1 MESSTEV
8 TSATNDRAGYID
20 LHTHTTASDGTYS
33 PEALVRAAV
42 KLGLTAL
49 AVTDHET
56 FAGFEAAKPYA
67 RSLGLELVRG
77 IELNTYVNVAG
88 TGRRKNLHLLAY
100 FPRQPASPFM
110 EWLGQRQAMR
120 RDRNRRLVESLRAKG
135 VGITLDEVENRGRS
149 IAGRPHFAKLLVEKG
164 FASDSDDAFRRYIG
178 EDAPGYV
185 ELNAPTTESAIA
197 MVRSG
202 SGIPVVAHP
211 VRLSLSG
218 SNQERELV
226 AQLKESGLGGLEV
239 RHSDQSP
246 ELQGYYAQLA
256 EEFDLLPTG
265 GSDFHG
271 AVKPKVQLGR
281 GVEGNVRVPAS
292 YLAGLMGAMQPLPG

>member
-1 MESSTEV
+1 MEV
-8 TSATNDRAGYID
+8 TSPFNDRTGCID

-33 PEALVRAAV
+33 PEELVRAALEV
-42 KLGLTAL
+42 GLSAL
-49 AVTDHET
+49 AITDHET
-56 FAGFEAAKPYA
+56 FAGFEAAVPYA
-67 RSLGLELVRG
+67 ANMGIELVRG
-77 IELNTYVNVAG
+77 IELNTYVNVPG

-100 FPRQPASPFM
+100 FLRQPASSFM
-110 EWLGQRQAMR
+110 DWLGQRQAMR

-135 VGITLDEVENRGRS
+135 VEITLDEVEDRGRS
-149 IAGRPHFAKLLVEKG
+149 ITGRPHFAKILVEKG
-164 FASDSDDAFRRYIG
+164 FASDTDDAFRSFIG
-178 EDAPGYV
+178 DEAPGYV
-185 ELNAPTTESAIA
+185 ELNAPTTENAVE

-202 SGIPVVAHP
+202 GGIPVVAHP

-226 AQLKESGLGGLEV
+226 AYLQQAGLIGLEV

-246 ELQGYYAQLA
+246 ELQHYYAQIA
-256 EEFDLLPTG
+256 EEFGLLPTG

-292 YLAGLMGAMQPLPG
+292 YLAGLTSAMQQSR